1 MRPPRLLLLIVV
13 AVVLTAGGL
22 TACGE
27 GSQSQGETT
36 EVVVPAGTDARMKAG
51 ETVTIMPSRIELQVG
66 DTLLIRNEDTADQKV
81 GPYFVEAGGEI
92 RLIYGKA
99 GTYEGYCPLSEG
111 QRYEIVVTK

>member
-1 MRPPRLLLLIVV
+1 VHRLL
-13 AVVLTAGGL
+13 G
-22 TACGE
+22 
-27 GSQSQGETT
+27 
-36 EVVVPAGTDARMKAG
+36 R
-51 ETVTIMPSRIELQVG
+51 
-66 DTLLIRNEDTADQKV
+66 V